1 MATEIHDIDPELH
14 GRASRV
20 MNTHNQSNLQPQTN
34 SYDINYVKVPKQ
46 PESQPISNKTLV
58 ICVSIVIIV
67 LIVTIA
73 YLATNKNSQSLRLQN
88 NGQNNGRNVQTKQI
102 SQTQQKTSGGTSDD
116 PGKNSKNK
124 DGTSGGKQNNERLPL
139 DNDETDEEQYLNLGK
154 DVAKKKKHKK
164 SKHSKQ
170 SNEVKSKSKIDAYIE
185 SDISADENV
194 THDPME
200 DVMQTGDKADM
211 KTGDKAAMKTGDKT
225 IKSSSASKSAKKTK
239 VATTNVDNDKVSKI
253 FDMFNDDSDKSVDD
267 SDRSNLVSICNKQN
281 ALLNELIAIPK
292 YVRRETALYPDDAD
306 IQQLDQDNVP
316 FSVIVGLKDSFKGK
330 EFTKFLKT
338 VRIQKKLSDYK
349 EFHENEDLK
358 GWWLV
363 NTTGKPIN
371 EVNQ

>member
-58 ICVSIVIIV
+58 ICVSVVIIV

-73 YLATNKNSQSLRLQN
+73 YLATNKNTQLLRSQN
-88 NGQNNGRNVQTKQI
+88 NGQNNGRNAQTKQI
-102 SQTQQKTSGGTSDD
+102 SQTQQKSPGGSSDD

-124 DGTSGGKQNNERLPL
+124 GGTSGGKQNNERLPL

-170 SNEVKSKSKIDAYIE
+170 SNNVKSKSKIDAYIE

-200 DVMQTGDKADM
+200 DVMQTGDKTVMRA
-211 KTGDKAAMKTGDKT
+211 GDKAT
-225 IKSSSASKSAKKTK
+225 KSSSASKSAKKTK
-239 VATTNVDNDKVSKI
+239 VATTSVDNDKVSKI
-253 FDMFNDDSDKSVDD
+253 FDMFNDDSEKSVDD
-267 SDRSNLVSICNKQN
+267 SDGSNIVSTPNKQN

-292 YVRRETALYPDDAD
+292 YVRRETASYPDDAD
-306 IQQLDQDNVP
+306 IQQLNQDNVP
-316 FSVIVGLKDSFKGK
+316 LSVIVGLKDSFKGK

-338 VRIQKKLSDYK
+338 VRIQKKLSDCMGSC
-349 EFHENEDLK
+349 ENEDLS

-371 EVNQ
+371 EVNQK